1 MHSVT
6 LFTEDGIDSGADV
19 VAAGEEGGARRG
31 ADRSPGMEVG
41 ESHAT
46 GGQLVEDRGLDGT
59 PVTANVAVT
68 EIVDEECHDVG
79 LFVFGKTGANQ
90 QQGA

>member
-31 ADRSPGMEVG
+31 ADRRSGMEVG
-41 ESHAT
+41 E
-46 GGQLVEDRGLDGT
+46 
-59 PVTANVAVT
+59 ANAAA
-68 EIVDEECHDVG
+68 G
-79 LFVFGKTGANQ
+79 
-90 QQGA
+90 